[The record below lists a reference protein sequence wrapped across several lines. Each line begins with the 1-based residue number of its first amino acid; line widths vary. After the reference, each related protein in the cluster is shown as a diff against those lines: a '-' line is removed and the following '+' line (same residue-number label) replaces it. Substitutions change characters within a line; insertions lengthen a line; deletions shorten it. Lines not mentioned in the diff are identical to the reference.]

1 MVCSNSLQ
9 IKLLIDHFTVIGL
22 LLIIGAFSLILLP
35 VSLAN
40 YQPKVWDSSTVIS
53 MLAVGG
59 ACLIMFPIY
68 EKLWSRKSFIPFYL
82 LTDRSVVGA
91 CLLAAF
97 LFISF

>member
-1 MVCSNSLQ
+1 
-9 IKLLIDHFTVIGL
+9 
-22 LLIIGAFSLILLP
+22 

-40 YQPKVWDSSTVIS
+40 YQPRRWSSDTVIA
-53 MLAVGG
+53 MLVVGSI
-59 ACLIMFPIY
+59 CLIAFPIY
-68 EKLWSRKSFIPFYL
+68 EKFWSRKSFIPFYL

>member
-1 MVCSNSLQ
+1 M
-9 IKLLIDHFTVIGL
+9 IGL

-40 YQPKVWDSSTVIS
+40 YQTKGWGSATVIA
-53 MLAVGG
+53 MLIVGAV
-59 ACLIMFPIY
+59 CLITFPIY
-68 EKLWSRKSFIPFYL
+68 EKFWSRKSFIPFYL

-91 CLLAAF
+91 CLLASF